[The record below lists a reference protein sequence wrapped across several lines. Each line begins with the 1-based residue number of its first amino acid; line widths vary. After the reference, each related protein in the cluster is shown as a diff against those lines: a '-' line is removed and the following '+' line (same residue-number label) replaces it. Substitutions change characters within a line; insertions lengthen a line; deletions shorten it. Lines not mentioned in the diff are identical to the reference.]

1 MSDKKNKSRTKQNV
15 ILLILVIVLT
25 ITPFIVAKGGS
36 FAGSDD
42 QGTEQI
48 KKFDPSY
55 KPWAHPLWTPPSA
68 EIESL
73 LFTVQGS
80 LGTGIIA
87 YVIGNAHGKR
97 VAREKK
103 DNDDASQETKE
114 K

>member
-1 MSDKKNKSRTKQNV
+1 MNKRTKTNI
-15 ILLILVIVLT
+15 ILLVIVLLLV
-25 ITPFIVAKGGS
+25 IFPFVFVHGEYG
-36 FAGSDD
+36 GSDD

-48 KKFDPSY
+48 KKFAPDY
-55 KPWAHPLWTPPSA
+55 KVWAHPFWEPPSG

-87 YVIGNAHGKR
+87 YVIGNAHGR
-97 VAREKK
+97 KK
-103 DNDDASQETKE
+103 ALKELKHSSQKTPESAK

>member
-1 MSDKKNKSRTKQNV
+1 MNKRTKTNI
-15 ILLILVIVLT
+15 ILLVIVLLL
-25 ITPFIVAKGGS
+25 IIFPFVFVHGEYG
-36 FAGSDD
+36 GSDD

-48 KKFDPSY
+48 KKFAPHY
-55 KPWAHPLWTPPSA
+55 KVWAHPIWEPPSG

-87 YVIGNAHGKR
+87 YVIGNAHGR
-97 VAREKK
+97 KK
-103 DNDDASQETKE
+103 ALKELEHPSQKMSASAK